1 MKWKSFLLLP
11 ATLFV
16 SVLNPWRT
24 FFELTHPLRA
34 LILTSHVASR
44 TSTEI
49 QGHIICGA
57 ATSGEVRTLWI
68 ASLDC
73 GVCICKRCTILT
85 RSLIGKSWQNWIAQT
100 DLAVLSS
107 GGRKLLRNEIFMFR
121 QFQLLSSSSSFRGR
135 AVGSCFNFGKALRQ
149 SSFILVPAN
158 RCCLNASVP
167 NIPNHP

>member
-1 MKWKSFLLLP
+1 MELKFRAFASWNQQSGQMWHLCFWAIFLFYW
-11 ATLFV
+11 AKYFWAKV
-16 SVLNPWRT
+16 FGQMSMGKFR
-24 FFELTHPLRA
+24 LRNGRS
-34 LILTSHVASR
+34 IVK
-44 TSTEI
+44 
-49 QGHIICGA
+49 C
-57 ATSGEVRTLWI
+57 
-68 ASLDC
+68 
-73 GVCICKRCTILT
+73 VCICKGCKILT